1 MSFPKTPTKH
11 DHRLFHL
18 GKFTLILAFLITIY
32 LPGLGMVFH
41 PAQHRAHNEGEANR
55 PPVTGAWHSG
65 WEANR
70 PLPKLTWRLSSIL
83 SFPKDFGEYFRY
95 NFAFRRDFIH
105 WHTKLVGSALGQSSS
120 PMVVEGKHGWLFLG
134 EHGTIQDYRGML
146 PFSEQQLQQWQ
157 QALESRRDWLAQQG
171 IHYLFVVCPDKH
183 TVYPEHMPDRINR
196 VHAQTRLDQ
205 LLRHMQEHSD
215 VDILDLRPALREF
228 KNIRLCYQ
236 PQESHWN
243 GVGAFVGYQQIARRL
258 QAWYPTLR
266 VLALSD
272 CEFRKQENPETDL
285 LRLQGRE
292 NIRTVIDSLRP
303 VRGFTAKLRREVK
316 GPPNARMRSSP
327 SGWGRVGDPNPPRPN
342 GGMLFYSHRAGAPIA
357 RALVVCDSFATLMM
371 PFLAEHFGD
380 ALFVW
385 GGGDGFLPEDVRE
398 RKPDVVIQEIVERS
412 LCEFSLSPLEALLA
426 PACPPLSSAR
436 PKEDSR
442 TQQ

>member
-1 MSFPKTPTKH
+1 MSVPKTPTKH
-11 DHRLFHL
+11 DHRFSHL

-32 LPGLGMVFH
+32 LPGFGMIFH
-41 PAQHRAHNEGEANR
+41 PAKHRARSEWEANR
-55 PPVTGAWHSG
+55 LPATGAWHSG
-65 WEANR
+65 WEENR
-70 PLPKLTWRLSSIL
+70 PLPKLTWQLSSIL
-83 SFPKDFGEYFRY
+83 SFAKDFGEYFRY

-105 WHTKLVGSALGQSSS
+105 WHTKLVGGAMGQSSS

-134 EHGTIQDYRGML
+134 EHGSIQDYRGML
-146 PFSEQQLQQWQ
+146 PFSEPQLRQWQ
-157 QALESRRDWLAQQG
+157 QALDSRRNWLAQQG
-171 IHYLFVVCPDKH
+171 IRYLFVVCPDKH
-183 TVYPEHMPDRINR
+183 TIYPEHMPDRINR

-205 LLRHMQEHSD
+205 LLRHMREHSD

-228 KNIRLCYQ
+228 KNTHLCYQ

-258 QAWYPTLR
+258 QAWYPNLR
-266 VLALSD
+266 PITMSD
-272 CEFRKQENPETDL
+272 CESRKQENPETDL
-285 LRLQGRE
+285 LWLQGRE

-303 VRGFTAKLRREVK
+303 ARGFTANLRREL
-316 GPPNARMRSSP
+316 
-327 SGWGRVGDPNPPRPN
+327 NPPRPN

-385 GGGDGFLPEDVRE
+385 GGGDGFLPQDVRE

-426 PACPPLSSAR
+426 PACPPLSSAH

>member
-1 MSFPKTPTKH
+1 MG
-11 DHRLFHL
+11 LFQPLTRHL
-18 GKFTLILAFLITIY
+18 RNARRIGQTVLIVLFLFVLY
-32 LPGLGMVFH
+32 LPGAGMIT
-41 PAQHRAHNEGEANR
+41 R
-55 PPVTGAWHSG
+55 PPRAPASTVPEEDRAALKQGWHSG

-105 WHTKLVGSALGQSSS
+105 WHTKLVGGAMGQSSS
-120 PMVVEGKHGWLFLG
+120 PMVVEGKRGWLFLG

-157 QALESRRDWLAQQG
+157 QALESRRDWLAKQG

-183 TVYPEHMPDRINR
+183 TIYPEHMPDKINR

-205 LLRHMQEHSD
+205 LLRHMREHSD

-228 KNIRLCYQ
+228 KNMHMVYQ

-243 GVGAFVGYQQIARRL
+243 GVGAFVGYQQIAQRL
-258 QAWYPTLR
+258 QAWYPNLR
-266 VLALSD
+266 IIAMSD
-272 CEFRKQENPETDL
+272 CEIRKQENPETDL

-292 NIRTVIDSLRP
+292 NIRTVMDSLRP
-303 VRGFTAKLRREVK
+303 VPGFTAKLRREL
-316 GPPNARMRSSP
+316 
-327 SGWGRVGDPNPPRPN
+327 NPPRLN
-342 GGMLFYSHRAGAPIA
+342 GGMLIYSHRAEAPIA
-357 RALVVCDSFATLMM
+357 RALVVCDSFATFMI

-385 GGGDGFLPEDVRE
+385 SGGDGFLPQDVTE
-398 RKPDVVIQEIVERS
+398 RKPDVVIHEIVERT
-412 LCEFSLSPLEALLA
+412 LCELTLKSLEALPP
-426 PACPPLSSAR
+426 PACTPLSPAH
-436 PKEDSR
+436 PKEESR